1 MSVEPETVESK
12 LDESELPERLHEKV
26 KDAVGKEDVTEEQ
39 IDEIIAQ
46 TEERYRSTR
55 IDPLEP
61 VGTVSAQSIGE
72 PGTQM
77 SLDADEEV
85 IVRRGGKTE
94 MGRIGEIV
102 DGVFE
107 NASET
112 VEVDGHEAVGVT
124 GLEVLSLRDDEKTQ
138 WKPVEEVSRHESPDE
153 LLHIQLED
161 GRDIRATK
169 SHSFVTRED
178 NGVVPVA
185 GDELKEGDWIPVVGD
200 FGSSDETDTVRILR
214 YLPDDGY
221 WSTDAA
227 ADGGAVTEEQAK
239 NRLDALEDGRLDDGV
254 YPVGGTVSLP
264 RHLPADSETGFF
276 FGAYLAEGYATDSYV
291 SISNIDDGF
300 LDRLRG
306 FAERYDL
313 TTHEYEN
320 GEFAE
325 GRDLRL
331 NGKIVADLLRQTC
344 GDETKR
350 VPGFAFGSSDD
361 FARGLLRGYLSGD
374 GSVSDGTVR
383 ASSTDEKL
391 IEDIALLLSRFGVH
405 ATLGETRDSY
415 TLRVPRSHLGR
426 FAERVGLVGERKE
439 ALDEAVATL
448 DEDVPDVVDQI
459 PEFGDALEEVAA
471 GVGAPSREFNSA
483 VKRGRIGRRRL
494 ERLVERADESGVDS
508 DSVEDLRSA
517 VESEVVWKR
526 IESVEA
532 VEPTHDYVYDF
543 SVAGLDTFTTSQG
556 VVTHNTMNT
565 FHYAGVAEIDVT
577 QGLPRLIEL
586 VDARKEPDT
595 PMMTVYLKDDWAT
608 DREKAREVVWDIEST
623 TILSLGDI
631 STNVAEMEVSINLDE
646 EMLDERL
653 LSVDDIADKIESNLG
668 VDVRANGTRVSFGP
682 SSPSYRE
689 LLQLIEELRE
699 ITFKGIEEI
708 DRVVIRKEDVGDREE
723 YVLYTEG
730 SALKDVIQVEGV
742 DETRTRTNNIHEMAD
757 VFGIE
762 AARNSLIDEMTSTLE
777 EQGLEVD
784 IRHEML
790 VADIMTVTGEIRSIG
805 RHGISGA
812 KESVL
817 SRAAFEVTVNQLLDA
832 AVHGE
837 IDDLD
842 GVIENVIVGQ
852 PIKLG
857 TGDVD
862 LVMGRPED

>member
-12 LDESELPERLHEKV
+12 LEDSELPQRLHDKV
-26 KDAVGKEDVTEEQ
+26 KDAVGEEEVTEAQ
-39 IDEIIAQ
+39 IDEIIDQ
-46 TEERYRSTR
+46 VEDRYRSTR

-77 SLDADEEV
+77 
-85 IVRRGGKTE
+85 
-94 MGRIGEIV
+94 
-102 DGVFE
+102 
-107 NASET
+107 
-112 VEVDGHEAVGVT
+112 
-124 GLEVLSLRDDEKTQ
+124 
-138 WKPVEEVSRHESPDE
+138 
-153 LLHIQLED
+153 
-161 GRDIRATK
+161 
-169 SHSFVTRED
+169 
-178 NGVVPVA
+178 
-185 GDELKEGDWIPVVGD
+185 
-200 FGSSDETDTVRILR
+200 
-214 YLPDDGY
+214 
-221 WSTDAA
+221 
-227 ADGGAVTEEQAK
+227 
-239 NRLDALEDGRLDDGV
+239 
-254 YPVGGTVSLP
+254 
-264 RHLPADSETGFF
+264 
-276 FGAYLAEGYATDSYV
+276 
-291 SISNIDDGF
+291 
-300 LDRLRG
+300 
-306 FAERYDL
+306 
-313 TTHEYEN
+313 
-320 GEFAE
+320 
-325 GRDLRL
+325 
-331 NGKIVADLLRQTC
+331 
-344 GDETKR
+344 
-350 VPGFAFGSSDD
+350 
-361 FARGLLRGYLSGD
+361 
-374 GSVSDGTVR
+374 
-383 ASSTDEKL
+383 
-391 IEDIALLLSRFGVH
+391 
-405 ATLGETRDSY
+405 
-415 TLRVPRSHLGR
+415 
-426 FAERVGLVGERKE
+426 
-439 ALDEAVATL
+439 
-448 DEDVPDVVDQI
+448 
-459 PEFGDALEEVAA
+459 
-471 GVGAPSREFNSA
+471 
-483 VKRGRIGRRRL
+483 
-494 ERLVERADESGVDS
+494 
-508 DSVEDLRSA
+508 
-517 VESEVVWKR
+517 
-526 IESVEA
+526 
-532 VEPTHDYVYDF
+532 
-543 SVAGLDTFTTSQG
+543 
-556 VVTHNTMNT
+556 TMNT

-631 STNVAEMEVSINLDE
+631 STNVAEMEVSINLDD

-653 LSVDDIADKIESNLG
+653 LSVDDIADKIEAELG

-689 LLQLIEELRE
+689 LLQLIEQLRE

-790 VADIMTVTGEIRSIG
+790 VADIMTITGEIRSIG